1 MYTASE
7 ILVQGSVAAGF
18 EKVWQIISIY
28 IRRLHNP
35 CFQCSSFIFIL
46 CRKHFQ
52 TSRCKTR
59 ISWSIGEKC
68 FPSPVPAWRGCTWH
82 LKCFFPELQRIV
94 LFFNTVTWG
103 YNFRRKANGF
113 LYILWFCPPFNQYHQ
128 FPVNLDLSKLSSD
141 FCSTLHFRPWK
152 AGVKKIK
159 KKIRKLCLH
168 GRDHCQV
175 VNPPVSRDDP
185 SFSGDSLQLWP
196 NIFQY
201 ISIFFTKSWFGLV
214 CHQLDQKKNH

>member
-159 KKIRKLCLH
+159 KKKIENFVYMGEIIVRWSTPRSPGMTH
-168 GRDHCQV
+168 
-175 VNPPVSRDDP
+175 P
-185 SFSGDSLQLWP
+185 SLATLSSCGQIYF
-196 NIFQY
+196 NIFRY
-201 ISIFFTKSWFGLV
+201 FLRKVGLV
-214 CHQLDQKKNH
+214 WFATS